1 LAPADTTS
9 PDVPEPRA
17 NPLLVGHEEAETA
30 LLRGWQSGRLHH
42 AWLLT
47 GPRGIGKATLAF
59 RFARFALGGGN
70 DDLFSGAGAGLEI
83 DPSAAVFRQVASG
96 GHPDLLTIERGY
108 DEKRDRRRSEI
119 VVEDVRAVGEFLHLK
134 AAAGGWRVVVVD
146 SADEMNRNAA
156 NALLKVLEEP
166 PRQALLLL
174 VAHAPG
180 RLLPTIRSRCRRLS
194 LGPLPDATVEELLG
208 RSQPELAA
216 ADRQLLAR
224 LAEGSVGRAL
234 AVAGSGGLEL
244 YRDMAAQL
252 LALPR
257 LDVGALHGFAE
268 RFGYGGADDRFRLA
282 TELLTGWLGRMIRAA
297 ATGEKAAEIVA
308 GETACMER
316 LARLSS
322 LDQWLELWEKIGNL
336 FARTESV
343 NLDRRQVWIGAMLDI
358 AGLAG
363 R

>member
-1 LAPADTTS
+1 LAKVDTTEPTV
-9 PDVPEPRA
+9 PDPRA
-17 NPLLVGHEEAETA
+17 NAALVGHEDAETA

-59 RFARFALGGGN
+59 RFARFALGGGSDN
-70 DDLFSGAGAGLEI
+70 LFGGAGAGLEI
-83 DPSAAVFRQVASG
+83 DPSAPVFRQVASG

-108 DEKRDRRRSEI
+108 DEKRDRRRTEI
-119 VVEDVRAVGEFLHLK
+119 VVEDVREVGAFLHLK
-134 AAAGGWRVVVVD
+134 AAGGGWRVVVVD

-180 RLLPTIRSRCRRLS
+180 RLLPTIRSRCRRLALS
-194 LGPLPDATVEELLG
+194 PLPDATVEELLG
-208 RSQPELAA
+208 RYQPDLAA

-224 LAEGSVGRAL
+224 LAEGSIGRAL
-234 AVAGSGGLEL
+234 AVAESGGLEL

-252 LALPR
+252 LAMPR
-257 LDVGALHGFAE
+257 IDVGALHGFAE
-268 RFGYGGADDRFRLA
+268 RFGYGSADDRFRLA
-282 TELLTGWLGRMIRAA
+282 TELLSGWLARMIRAT
-297 ATGEKAAEIVA
+297 ATGEKSHDIVA

-316 LARLSS
+316 LARRSS

>member
-1 LAPADTTS
+1 A
-9 PDVPEPRA
+9 
-17 NPLLVGHEEAETA
+17 
-30 LLRGWQSGRLHH
+30 
-42 AWLLT
+42 
-47 GPRGIGKATLAF
+47 
-59 RFARFALGGGN
+59 
-70 DDLFSGAGAGLEI
+70 
-83 DPSAAVFRQVASG
+83 
-96 GHPDLLTIERGY
+96 DLLTVERKVNPKT
-108 DEKRDRRRSEI
+108 DKLRDEI
-119 VVEDVRAVGEFLHLK
+119 VVDDVRDVGEFLHLTPGE
-134 AAAGGWRVVVVD
+134 GGWRVVVVD

-194 LGPLPDATVEELLG
+194 LGPLPDATVAELLA
-208 RSQPELAA
+208 RYRPDLADG
-216 ADRQLLAR
+216 DRQLLAR
-224 LAEGSVGRAL
+224 LAEGSIGRAL
-234 AVAGSGGLEL
+234 AVAESGGLEL

-252 LALPR
+252 LALPK
-257 LDVGALHGFAE
+257 LDVAGLHGFAD
-268 RFGYGGADDRFRLA
+268 RFGFGGSADDRFRLA
-282 TELLTGWLGRMIRAA
+282 AELLTGWLGRMIRTA
-297 ATGEKAAEIVA
+297 ATGQKSPEIVT